1 MLASNLISALALL
14 SCLVVAGPV
23 PALVSQADD
32 EVAQALALSPKIP
45 GVSDGNATIGFELV
59 GCKEDKISF

>member
-1 MLASNLISALALL
+1 MLAFNLISKLALL

-23 PALVSQADD
+23 PTLVSQADA
-32 EVAQALALSPKIP
+32 EVAQALALSPEIP

-59 GCKEDKISF
+59 GCKENKIFL